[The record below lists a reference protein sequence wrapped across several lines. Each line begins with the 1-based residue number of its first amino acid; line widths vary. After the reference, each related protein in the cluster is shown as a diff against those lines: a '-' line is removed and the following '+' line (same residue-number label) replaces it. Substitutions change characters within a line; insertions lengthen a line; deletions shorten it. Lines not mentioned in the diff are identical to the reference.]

1 MPSRLCA
8 HVVKLVGHDN
18 MIVMVQGA
26 GCDQL
31 WTLFWLVAGKVIIII
46 GNQHHQLS
54 GFNWSRVCYILEI
67 SSFHLVQFC
76 FLLKQECVLILC
88 LYLSG
93 KCGFHDSAVWQI
105 YILIC
110 SPAQQLFFVVTY
122 SYFPII
128 NSRVNLL
135 LQRQGHRSLYTVS
148 IAPG

>member
-110 SPAQQLFFVVTY
+110 SPAQQLFFVATY

>member
-8 HVVKLVGHDN
+8 HVVKLVGHDS

-31 WTLFWLVAGKVIIII
+31 WTLFWLVAGKVILII
-46 GNQHHQLS
+46 GNQHHQPS
-54 GFNWSRVCYILEI
+54 GFNWSRLYYVLEI
-67 SSFHLVQFC
+67 SSFHLV
-76 FLLKQECVLILC
+76 LKQECVLILC

-110 SPAQQLFFVVTY
+110 SPAQQLFFVATY

-128 NSRVNLL
+128 KSRVNLL

-148 IAPG
+148 IALG